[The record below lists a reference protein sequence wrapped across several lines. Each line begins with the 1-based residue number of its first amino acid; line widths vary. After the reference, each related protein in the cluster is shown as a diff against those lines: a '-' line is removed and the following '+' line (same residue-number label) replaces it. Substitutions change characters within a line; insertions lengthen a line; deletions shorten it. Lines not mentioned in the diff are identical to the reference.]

1 VIAAAAE
8 GGLAPE
14 RLASYQRLRA
24 EMDQVEADR
33 APAARRASK
42 RAARGADRALK
53 AQPKRKY
60 D

>member
-1 VIAAAAE
+1 
-8 GGLAPE
+8 
-14 RLASYQRLRA
+14 
-24 EMDQVEADR
+24 MDQVEADR